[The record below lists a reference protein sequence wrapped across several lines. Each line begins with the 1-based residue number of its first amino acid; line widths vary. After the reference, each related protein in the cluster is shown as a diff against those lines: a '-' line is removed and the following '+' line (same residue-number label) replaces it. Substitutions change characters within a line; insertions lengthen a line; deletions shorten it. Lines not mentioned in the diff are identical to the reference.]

1 MLVPR
6 LIRKKGRYIS
16 YLPDLIY
23 KGFSIL
29 KLITKEEATQLRA
42 RCENVAITKTVNHY
56 YVTEEPHVMRCLK
69 QIRGEAK

>member
-1 MLVPR
+1 M
-6 LIRKKGRYIS
+6 
-16 YLPDLIY
+16 
-23 KGFSIL
+23 
-29 KLITKEEATQLRA
+29 KLITKEEATQLRE